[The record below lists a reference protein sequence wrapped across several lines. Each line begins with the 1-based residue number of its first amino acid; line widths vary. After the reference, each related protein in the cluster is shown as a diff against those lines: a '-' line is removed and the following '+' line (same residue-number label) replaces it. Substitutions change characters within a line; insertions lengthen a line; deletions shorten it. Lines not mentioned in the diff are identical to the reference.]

1 MARFKIPDYDR
12 LDDVDIY
19 VQSTPMTP
27 EEEKR
32 LSELLKAP
40 REKDARRTSLRS
52 VPKTPKRNK
61 ATSR

>member
-19 VQSTPMTP
+19 VQSVPMTP

-32 LSELLKAP
+32 LSELLKAH
-40 REKDARRTSLRS
+40 REKDARRTSLHS
-52 VPKTPKRNK
+52 TAKTPKRSK

>member
-32 LSELLKAP
+32 LSELLKAR
-40 REKDARRTSLRS
+40 REKDARRTSLHS
-52 VPKTPKRNK
+52 VPKTPKRTK
-61 ATSR
+61 AASR

>member
-19 VQSTPMTP
+19 VQSVPMTP

-32 LSELLKAP
+32 LSELLKAH
-40 REKDARRTSLRS
+40 REKDARSKSLRPN
-52 VPKTPKRNK
+52 VKTPKRSK

>member
-1 MARFKIPDYDR
+1 MPRFKIPDYDR

-19 VQSTPMTP
+19 VQSTPLT
-27 EEEKR
+27 EVEHKR
-32 LSELLKAP
+32 LSAIIKAN

-52 VPKTPKRNK
+52 SVKTPKHSK

>member
-19 VQSTPMTP
+19 VQSVPMTP

-32 LSELLKAP
+32 LSEILKANH
-40 REKDARRTSLRS
+40 EKNARRKSLPSNVR
-52 VPKTPKRNK
+52 TPKRSK
-61 ATSR
+61 AASR